1 MKVLD
6 WTQTSQIHLGQTK
19 YIISFSLHLGSDL
32 YCSVFADSQSI
43 MSFLSFRVTLGC
55 IILYLVGTHDFAF
68 DALINII
75 NAFTD
80 ASG

>member
-32 YCSVFADSQSI
+32 GAGGGILFLFLFMKHSSNMWQGQLNI
-43 MSFLSFRVTLGC
+43 MPIT
-55 IILYLVGTHDFAF
+55 D
-68 DALINII
+68 INII
-75 NAFTD
+75 LHDIWPFVAMVINIFK
-80 ASG
+80 